1 MKIKYSTPV
10 QEGYVNIN
18 RKLKII
24 EVYVQY
30 SHSQYYS
37 KYKQFATAQILQKN
51 TIEEN
56 KQVFYK
62 I

>member
-24 EVYVQY
+24 EVNVQY

-37 KYKQFATAQILQKN
+37 KYKQFATAQIL
-51 TIEEN
+51 
-56 KQVFYK
+56 
-62 I
+62 